1 MKSKPSDHI
10 KSILKY
16 VFAITVALS
25 FLLPFAIMILG
36 AFNDIQYASFDPLF
50 WIPKEFSLAN
60 FKRIF
65 GRQEYL
71 TWVKN
76 SVITTVIPVFTQMF
90 FAAILGY
97 IFGKKQFWGREFI
110 FWMFMAVIMIPQ
122 QLLIIPKYIMFARL
136 GWINTYLALIVP
148 ELWGVM
154 GVFLVRQFLQS
165 VPDDL
170 EEAAR
175 IDGANDFQI
184 FSRVIMPLTMPVVAT
199 VGTFTFVARWNDLFQ
214 PLIYTTQSSM
224 FTLTVGL
231 ASMLSQ
237 EGHFGMEMAGSLIS
251 FLPSFIIFIFFQRY
265 FTEGIQMSGIK

>member
-1 MKSKPSDHI
+1 MNKKI
-10 KSILKY
+10 KRILTSILKY
-16 VFAITVALS
+16 AFVTLIVVS

-36 AFNDIQYASFDPLF
+36 AFNDVQYAAFDPLF
-50 WIPKEFSLAN
+50 WIPKEFSFNN
-60 FKRIF
+60 FIRIF
-65 GRQEYL
+65 SRKDYL

-76 SVITTVIPVFTQMF
+76 SIITTIIPVFTQMF

-97 IFGKKQFWGREFI
+97 IFGKKKFAGREVI

-122 QLLIIPKYIMFARL
+122 QLLIIPKYIMFTRL
-136 GWINTYLALIVP
+136 GWINTYLSLIIP

-165 VPDDL
+165 IPDDL

-184 FSRVIMPLTMPVVAT
+184 FSKVIMPLTMPVVAT
-199 VGTFTFVARWNDLFQ
+199 VGTFTFVSRWNDLFQ
-214 PLIYTTQSSM
+214 PLIYTTQRSM

-251 FLPSFIIFIFFQRY
+251 FLPSFLIFIFFQRY